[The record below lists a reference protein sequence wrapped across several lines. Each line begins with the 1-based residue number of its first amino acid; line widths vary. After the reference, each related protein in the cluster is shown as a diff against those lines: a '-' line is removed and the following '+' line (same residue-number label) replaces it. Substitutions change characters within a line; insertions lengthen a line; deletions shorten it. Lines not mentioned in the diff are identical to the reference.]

1 MIGPNGKK
9 WPIKYGWHAH
19 FQNSK
24 GYFIIGWITFVVD
37 NELKVENKLFF
48 IITSPFSIIV
58 KVLGMVEAMLSA
70 NDKAD
75 ENDFENDIKEEYIIN
90 DENYKEKDEKDKD
103 EDDVDDDDD
112 KVVRL
117 ASKNEKHSYQDDDS
131 MVLISFDENEN
142 DKELPKN

>member
-1 MIGPNGKK
+1 
-9 WPIKYGWHAH
+9 
-19 FQNSK
+19 
-24 GYFIIGWITFVVD
+24 
-37 NELKVENKLFF
+37 
-48 IITSPFSIIV
+48 
-58 KVLGMVEAMLSA
+58 MVEAMLSA